1 MKIWKVKFDTDLLT
15 NGPVFQDWPRPLKGF
30 LSSRG
35 FQDDESL
42 KSFLNE
48 NLQSLK
54 NPFLI
59 HGMQLACERLQSAFI
74 QQEKICIYADFD
86 LDGTS
91 GCALLK
97 KGFDDLGFLHLV
109 PFQPKRL
116 KDGYGFHSS
125 IVEDMHSQGVSLI
138 ITCDVG
144 ITAQKACARAKEL
157 GIDVIIT
164 DHHLPSG
171 DLPEALVIIN
181 PNQECDTSGL
191 GYLSGAGVAFT
202 LMRALKRHFTDLNL
216 GNHKSLNLKELLDC
230 FTIATLTDMVP
241 LVGDNRVLIQV
252 GLKALAETKRPG
264 LSALM
269 SALGLSGKD
278 LTSSDVAIRFAPKL
292 NALSRLEGELLPLDL
307 FLMTDFEKAQ
317 SVITQVLSQNQE
329 RVNLQ
334 AETLKEALKI
344 IEDQKHQSCHVV
356 VSDLFHRG
364 IIGLIATSLSQQTQ
378 KPCFVASLDKEEKK
392 LVGSCRRPD
401 GLEISLV
408 EALESVSTNLLR
420 FGGHSQ
426 AAGFEADQE
435 KIESLSLGLQS
446 YFDNLEKKVSEV
458 EFDSEIEW
466 SEISWD
472 LVKSLNQLEPFG
484 VGFEAPLFH
493 LKNVDLK
500 SFKTLKG
507 GHLKFEVTRPHSNQ
521 TLSCLL
527 FSPSPRQVEVIQHRG
542 NLDLIFQVQVNEW
555 KGRESIQ
562 LLIEDVRESQDL
574 QKQTDR
580 ELSL

>member
-1 MKIWKVKFDTDLLT
+1 MKIWKSKVSLDSMV
-15 NGPVFQDWPRPLKGF
+15 GPVFQDWPRPLRSYF
-30 LSSRG
+30 VSRG

-42 KSFLNE
+42 QLFLNE

-54 NPFLI
+54 DPFTI
-59 HGMQLACERLQSAFI
+59 QGMQLACDRLAAAFLK
-74 QQEKICIYADFD
+74 QEKICIYADFD

-97 KGFDDLGFLHLV
+97 KGFDDLGFKHLV

-116 KDGYGFHSS
+116 KDGYGFHER
-125 IVEDMHSQGVSLI
+125 IVNEMQAQGVSLI
-138 ITCDVG
+138 VTCDVG

-157 GIDVIIT
+157 GMDVIIT

-171 DLPEALVIIN
+171 ELPEAYVILN
-181 PNQECDTSGL
+181 PNQGSDTSGL

-202 LMRALKRHFTDLNL
+202 LMRALKRHFTNFDL
-216 GNHKSLNLKELLDC
+216 GKHKELNLKDLLDC

-241 LVGDNRVLIQV
+241 LVGDNRVLIQA
-252 GLKALAETKRPG
+252 GLKALAQTKRPG

-269 SALGLSGKD
+269 SALGLSGKA
-278 LTSSDVAIRFAPKL
+278 LTSADVAIRFAPKL

-334 AETLKEALKI
+334 AETLKEALRI
-344 IEDQKHQSCHVV
+344 IEDQKDQSCHVV

-392 LVGSCRRPD
+392 LVGSCRRPE
-401 GLEISLV
+401 GFEVSLV
-408 EALESVSTNLLR
+408 EALESVSKNLLR

-426 AAGFEADQE
+426 AAGFEADADQIDNFS
-435 KIESLSLGLQS
+435 KGLEHFFQ
-446 YFDNLEKKVSEV
+446 NAEQKVSEV
-458 EFDSEIEW
+458 EFDSAIKWQEIN
-466 SEISWD
+466 WD
-472 LVKSLNQLEPFG
+472 LVKFLNQLEPFG
-484 VGFEAPLFH
+484 VGFEAPVFH
-493 LKNVDLK
+493 LQNVDLK
-500 SFKTLKG
+500 SYKTLKG

-521 TLSCLL
+521 TFSCLL
-527 FSPSPRQVEVIQHRG
+527 FSPSPRQIEVVQHRG
-542 NLDLIFQVQVNEW
+542 NLDLLFQVQVNEW
-555 KGRESIQ
+555 KGRESLQ
-562 LLIEDVRESQDL
+562 LLIEDVREAQV
-574 QKQTDR
+574 QVKQEV